1 MTRFAKL
8 ALSGAALIL
17 STSAAMAQ
25 TNTYETQDSGTTTT
39 GGKLRDGSMT
49 GGLTSKGTSK
59 ISWADGH
66 KSTETYSCIG
76 VTQPPR
82 DAIFMSHSVCD
93 ASGPDGS
100 YFAVFGCNVLDA
112 ARNETACVGGLY
124 GKTGSFANRGGT
136 ITFHGVNGKGS
147 GTAQWIK

>member
-1 MTRFAKL
+1 MKTIMQI

-17 STSAAMAQ
+17 SASPAMAQ
-25 TNTYETQDSGTTTT
+25 TNIYETQDSETVTT
-39 GGKLRDGSMT
+39 GGKGRDGAT
-49 GGLTSKGTSK
+49 VAGLMSKGSSK
-59 ISWADGH
+59 ITWSDGH
-66 KSTETYSCIG
+66 KTTETYSCIG

-93 ASGPDGS
+93 ASGPDGN
-100 YFAVFGCNVLDA
+100 YFAIFGCNVIDA
-112 ARNETACVGGLY
+112 ARNETSCVGGLY

-136 ITFHGVNGKGS
+136 ITFHGVAGKGS